1 MRLILVLAEQV
12 SDDLSALRMA
22 DAAQDI
28 VV

>member
-22 DAAQDI
+22 DAAQNI